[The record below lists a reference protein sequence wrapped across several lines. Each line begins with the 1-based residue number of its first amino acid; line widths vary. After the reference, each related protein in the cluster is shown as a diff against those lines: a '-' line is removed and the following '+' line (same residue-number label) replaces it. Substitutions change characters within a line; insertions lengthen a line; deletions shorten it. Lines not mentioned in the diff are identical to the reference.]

1 MVLFGVLRCLGRSGA
16 VSGEQPKA
24 AAMAFPTADEFEQ
37 QLCRTAGMACYG
49 GADLK
54 ECLVIAAQITPNDHE
69 SWYAAWTKMAD
80 RLLEEGK
87 ATLEAGNPF
96 AAKSLLLRAA
106 NYHRTAGFFL
116 RGDFQDERLIRA
128 TQCAE
133 DAWAAL
139 LPILG
144 ATEVRIPFKGEGLR
158 AGKFTVG
165 NTVKGTLVR
174 AAAPPH
180 GFATSPL
187 VISIPGYDGQTQ
199 EDIFYSRP
207 FLDAGCH
214 GLVLSS
220 PGRGADAILDY
231 GPQMRPDEETT
242 LSSAID
248 WALGEGGFKLSDGL
262 VVYGCSLGGHFA
274 TRSMLYEHRPTLYVL
289 DPPNYSMREMVLA
302 RLPGPLRKRYLAE
315 ISTLPK
321 KTEGPWTATPPAI
334 PISEEGFVARTIYS
348 VVQRKMHF
356 IGALKANMHGIKTDD
371 PNIGIDAYLREIC
384 RYHTSTEDYQTMT
397 KVPAILVDPENE
409 PVAITPKPDGT
420 SEHHAHTL
428 LPHLPKGSLIV
439 QGTAAD
445 GCDDHCFGGARLAF
459 GEKVTSHM
467 LPMLKRLLA

>member
-1 MVLFGVLRCLGRSGA
+1 MVFFRALCRCLRQRSGA
-16 VSGEQPKA
+16 VSVEQPKA

-69 SWYAAWTKMAD
+69 SWYSAWTKMAD

-158 AGKFTVG
+158 AGKFTMG
-165 NTVKGTLVR
+165 NTVKGTLFR

-199 EDIFYSRP
+199 EVKHCDRIRP
-207 FLDAGCH
+207 LI
-214 GLVLSS
+214 S
-220 PGRGADAILDY
+220 P
-231 GPQMRPDEETT
+231 
-242 LSSAID
+242 
-248 WALGEGGFKLSDGL
+248 
-262 VVYGCSLGGHFA
+262 C
-274 TRSMLYEHRPTLYVL
+274 
-289 DPPNYSMREMVLA
+289 
-302 RLPGPLRKRYLAE
+302 
-315 ISTLPK
+315 
-321 KTEGPWTATPPAI
+321 
-334 PISEEGFVARTIYS
+334 
-348 VVQRKMHF
+348 
-356 IGALKANMHGIKTDD
+356 
-371 PNIGIDAYLREIC
+371 
-384 RYHTSTEDYQTMT
+384 
-397 KVPAILVDPENE
+397 
-409 PVAITPKPDGT
+409 
-420 SEHHAHTL
+420 
-428 LPHLPKGSLIV
+428 
-439 QGTAAD
+439 
-445 GCDDHCFGGARLAF
+445 
-459 GEKVTSHM
+459 
-467 LPMLKRLLA
+467 